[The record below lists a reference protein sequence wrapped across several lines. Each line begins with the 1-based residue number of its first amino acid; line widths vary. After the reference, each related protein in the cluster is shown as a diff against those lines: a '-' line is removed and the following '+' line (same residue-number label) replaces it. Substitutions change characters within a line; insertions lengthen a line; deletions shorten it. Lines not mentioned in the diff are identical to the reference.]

1 MAQSSSALSHTQ
13 LVDCCSSSSPVQ
25 PTPAGFPESTRS
37 ASSGAVLVVKL
48 GSAVVLDD
56 HQQAPDRSR
65 LEDIVGQVAEL
76 QHSGKRVVMV
86 ISGAVAVGRHVLSKQ
101 QHSARGSGSSSDNPA
116 LDTRRNSTTCCA
128 VGQCHITSLC
138 QSLFSKHGLEVAEL
152 PLQESDLTG
161 DRSAGL
167 VQTLT
172 ELVMLNA
179 IPIVNGCFSMPG
191 SHRPLAGVDLD
202 IVDSI
207 ADNDRMAAI
216 LARRLHAGMLIYLSD
231 TPGVFTGPPGGDDSV
246 LVPTCRVAS
255 GSTAAD
261 IGVSYGTSSSVG
273 LGGMKSKVE
282 SAMFAARHGVS
293 VVIADGKSCTPGQQH
308 TRLLLDIVSGK
319 QVGTLFTR
327 EQSSASHNRCEKP
340 P

>member
-116 LDTRRNSTTCCA
+116 L
-128 VGQCHITSLC
+128 
-138 QSLFSKHGLEVAEL
+138 L